1 MGIEEAM
8 TTMDGPLR
16 CSHCGNKTR
25 FDIYDR
31 VARRRFAHF
40 SLGGEVGYEDEE
52 ILDRT
57 VERVVCRWCERD
69 DSIESAGTGDG
80 EDEG

>member
-1 MGIEEAM
+1 MGAEE
-8 TTMDGPLR
+8 TVSTMDGPLR

-31 VARRRFAHF
+31 VVRRRFAHF
-40 SLGGEVGYEDEE
+40 SLGGDVSYEDEE

-57 VERVVCRWCERD
+57 VDRVVCRWCERD
-69 DSIESAGTGDG
+69 DSIEPADSLDAAD
-80 EDEG
+80 